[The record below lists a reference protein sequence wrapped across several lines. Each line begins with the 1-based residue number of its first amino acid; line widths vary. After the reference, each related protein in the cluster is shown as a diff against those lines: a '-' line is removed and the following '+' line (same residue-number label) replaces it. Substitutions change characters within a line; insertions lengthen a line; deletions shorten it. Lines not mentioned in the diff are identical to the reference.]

1 MKHEPSGEK
10 STNPTTLCPP
20 IVLVRNRFLELQLR
34 GVVATGN
41 GVQKAILT
49 HLCEYLMLHSC
60 CKVIKSVVGA
70 S

>member
-1 MKHEPSGEK
+1 MNHPVRKAPIRR
-10 STNPTTLCPP
+10 PWCPAM
-20 IVLVRNRFLELQLR
+20 VLVGNGFLELQLR

-41 GVQKAILT
+41 GMRKANLT
-49 HLCEYLMLHSC
+49 HLCEYLMLHGC